1 MLRADYGEASV
12 SSVLNATIDGKL
24 MMGYSNPYTS
34 ATGLNFLLAA
44 LASSGSDTIVDTAAV
59 ENFQRFQT
67 NVPLVSF
74 TTQQMVQSADKGIVD
89 GVVMEYQSYQND
101 PTLQRNYEFI
111 PFGVRHDTQDSTED
125 IQYQAYV
132 ALVEDFKELIDT
144 TVKAGKDS
152 YKHVDLFDGKS
163 LEESVTHTVPL
174 DDDKAQF
181 LAAAC
186 MDLANSTL
194 WLYHHNNQFQDTEF
208 AEVVNNDYPKYQIQ
222 VQQEMNGE
230 GERFYLRGWYPLVQK
245 ISRECQLK
253 AYEGYKPKEQMTY
266 VNIYLLVYA
275 AMKSLKN
282 GSLSR
287 IMANIEHD
295 SDKIGNLA
303 FYFFTYILEV
313 LEMPL

>member
-1 MLRADYGEASV
+1 MNEQ
-12 SSVLNATIDGKL
+12 
-24 MMGYSNPYTS
+24 
-34 ATGLNFLLAA
+34 NF
-44 LASSGSDTIVDTAAV
+44 V
-59 ENFQRFQT
+59 E
-67 NVPLVSF
+67 
-74 TTQQMVQSADKGIVD
+74 
-89 GVVMEYQSYQND
+89 
-101 PTLQRNYEFI
+101 
-111 PFGVRHDTQDSTED
+111 DTQDSTED

-132 ALVEDFKELIDT
+132 ALVEDFKEFIDT

-152 YKHVDLFDGKS
+152 YKHVDLFNGKP

-174 DDDKAQF
+174 EDDKAQL

-194 WLYHHNNQFQDTEF
+194 WLYYHQNKFKDTEF
-208 AEVVNNDYPKYQIQ
+208 AEVVNK
-222 VQQEMNGE
+222 E
-230 GERFYLRGWYPLVQK
+230 GGQFYLRSWYSLAQK

-253 AYEGYKPKEQMTY
+253 AFEGYKPKEQMTY

-313 LEMPL
+313 LERPLG

>member
-1 MLRADYGEASV
+1 MSEQ
-12 SSVLNATIDGKL
+12 NFGK
-24 MMGYSNPYTS
+24 
-34 ATGLNFLLAA
+34 
-44 LASSGSDTIVDTAAV
+44 
-59 ENFQRFQT
+59 
-67 NVPLVSF
+67 
-74 TTQQMVQSADKGIVD
+74 
-89 GVVMEYQSYQND
+89 
-101 PTLQRNYEFI
+101 
-111 PFGVRHDTQDSTED
+111 DTQESAED
-125 IQYQAYV
+125 MQYRAYV
-132 ALVEDFKELIDT
+132 ALVEDFKKFIDT
-144 TVKAGKDS
+144 TVRAGKDS
-152 YKHVDLFDGKS
+152 YKHVELFNGKS

-174 DDDKAQF
+174 EDDKAQF

-194 WLYHHNNQFQDTEF
+194 WLYHRNNQFKDTEF

-253 AYEGYKPKEQMTY
+253 EYEGYKPKEQTTY
-266 VNIYLLVYA
+266 VNIYLLIYA

-282 GSLSR
+282 GFLNN
-287 IMANIEHD
+287 IMANIKHD

-313 LEMPL
+313 LEMPLG

>member
-1 MLRADYGEASV
+1 MTFQKGVKFKIYPNREQSNLIDRTLGCSRLIYNKGLAMREDAFKSGE
-12 SSVLNATIDGKL
+12 KC
-24 MMGYSNPYTS
+24 GYKQTS
-34 ATGLNFLLAA
+34 AMLTALKQDVNYAFLKEVDSIALQQALRNLDTGYTNFFEHN
-44 LASSGSDTIVDTAAV
+44 TMNEQNFV
-59 ENFQRFQT
+59 E
-67 NVPLVSF
+67 
-74 TTQQMVQSADKGIVD
+74 
-89 GVVMEYQSYQND
+89 
-101 PTLQRNYEFI
+101 
-111 PFGVRHDTQDSTED
+111 DTQDSTED

-132 ALVEDFKELIDT
+132 ALVEDFKEFIDT

-152 YKHVDLFDGKS
+152 YKHVDLFNGKP

-174 DDDKAQF
+174 EDDKAQL

-194 WLYHHNNQFQDTEF
+194 WLYYHQNKFKDTEF
-208 AEVVNNDYPKYQIQ
+208 AEVVNNNYPKYQVR
-222 VQQEMNGE
+222 VQQEMNQE
-230 GERFYLRGWYPLVQK
+230 GGQFYLRSWYSLAQK

-253 AYEGYKPKEQMTY
+253 AFEGYKPKEQMTY

-282 GSLSR
+282 GSLR
-287 IMANIEHD
+287 HIMANVEHD

-313 LEMPL
+313 LERPLG

>member
-1 MLRADYGEASV
+1 MYDTNRIAH
-12 SSVLNATIDGKL
+12 
-24 MMGYSNPYTS
+24 
-34 ATGLNFLLAA
+34 AA
-44 LASSGSDTIVDTAAV
+44 ESCT
-59 ENFQRFQT
+59 
-67 NVPLVSF
+67 
-74 TTQQMVQSADKGIVD
+74 
-89 GVVMEYQSYQND
+89 
-101 PTLQRNYEFI
+101 
-111 PFGVRHDTQDSTED
+111 
-125 IQYQAYV
+125 YV

-152 YKHVDLFDGKS
+152 YKHVDLFNGKS

-230 GERFYLRGWYPLVQK
+230 GGRFYLRGWYPLVQK

-266 VNIYLLVYA
+266 VNIYLLVYS
-275 AMKSLKN
+275 AMRSLKN